1 MAMKIKRIQAIDM
14 PTALEKVRARHG
26 ADAVIISTRD
36 LGADDP
42 SGLQR
47 GIELMVGIEDRTAS
61 LSGRVRA
68 AARAAASTTA
78 RSAYA
83 GSLGM
88 MDADAEPAAGS
99 KTPALSRLPRLERDD
114 DEAALI
120 RPGAEPFAALLNRA
134 TGLVSLPD
142 AATTLGNAPSR
153 PAPRPLAA
161 EKPAPT
167 PLARTAPQQAAQQ
180 AYELLCG
187 VGLSEELV
195 EEALE
200 ATIRLMPQRALGDC
214 ARLLEVALSRVIAAL
229 PEGPALAAEELA
241 GKAVIFVGQAGVG
254 KTTALLKAAVHLRQ
268 AGGDVGIVGAD
279 VSHIGALDQ
288 LVRYGQLLQLPVE
301 VAYTPDELRDILE
314 AAPEGRI
321 TLVDTPACRPGARIA
336 APLSGGAVG
345 RGPAIRRGGAG
356 AAGSEAGDDLLE
368 LLAAAPNR
376 IVVLAVAAS
385 AGATDL
391 KRLATTA
398 RTLGA
403 EAIAVTKLDDAAQ
416 DGGDAFSAGSALNVL
431 AHLRLPPLLCSTG
444 RDVLADL
451 HLASAADLAVAAL
464 EEAAGGPRPPLHAPG
479 ADVRGRGDLRTSARG

>member
-47 GIELMVGIEDRTAS
+47 GIELMVGIEERTAS
-61 LSGRVRA
+61 LSGRVKA
-68 AARAAASTTA
+68 AARAAASAGA

-88 MDADAEPAAGS
+88 MDGDADSTGRAI
-99 KTPALSRLPRLERDD
+99 TPALSRLPRIERDD

-134 TGLVSLPD
+134 TGLVSMPEP
-142 AATTLGNAPSR
+142 ALGANANVPAR
-153 PAPRPLAA
+153 QAPRALTS
-161 EKPAPT
+161 ERPAPT

-180 AYELLCG
+180 AYELLRG
-187 VGLSEELV
+187 VGLADGLV

-229 PEGPALAAEELA
+229 PEGPALTVEELA
-241 GKAVIFVGQAGVG
+241 GKAVIFAGQAGVG
-254 KTTALLKAAVHLRQ
+254 KTTALLKAAVYLRE

-288 LVRYGQLLQLPVE
+288 LVRYGQLLRLPVE
-301 VAYTPDELRDILE
+301 VAYTPDELSEILA
-314 AAPEGRI
+314 AAPAGRI
-321 TLVDTPACRPGARIA
+321 TLVDTPACRPGARLA
-336 APLSGGAVG
+336 SPPTGAGAVG
-345 RGPAIRRGGAG
+345 RGPAIQRGQAG
-356 AAGSEAGDDLLE
+356 ALGAAAGDDLLE

-376 IVVLAVAAS
+376 VVVLTVAAT
-385 AGATDL
+385 AGQADL
-391 KRLATTA
+391 KRLAMTA

-403 EAIAVTKLDDAAQ
+403 VAIAVTKLDDAAP
-416 DGGDAFSAGSALNVL
+416 DGGDAFSAGPALNVL
-431 AHLRLPPLLCSTG
+431 AHLRLPALLCSTG

-451 HLASAADLAVAAL
+451 RLASAADLAVAAL
-464 EEAAGGPRPPLHAPG
+464 EEAAGGRPSSPSLPPI
-479 ADVRGRGDLRTSARG
+479 GDITQRTI